1 LEDACSCGYPW
12 GWPRKLSHQKNSGAG
27 AIITSKDYDGKETEV
42 TNPAFKAWSL
52 TNEQV
57 LGFLL
62 SSMGKESIS
71 RVRPCHTS
79 NEMWTA
85 IKGNFVSATRAHIVN
100 SKISLTTTKKGD
112 LSIATYIDKMHA
124 LGDELATSGKL
135 IDDDDLISYI
145 LTGLDFEYNSVI
157 TMRIAKENLTLGEV
171 HSQLLSFE

>member
-1 LEDACSCGYPW
+1 M
-12 GWPRKLSHQKNSGAG
+12 LSHRKNSGAG
-27 AIITSKDYDGKETEV
+27 AIITIKDCDGKETEV

-52 TNEQV
+52 PNEQV

-71 RVRPCHTS
+71 RVHACHTS
-79 NEMWTA
+79 TKMWTA
-85 IKGNFVSATRAHIVN
+85 IKGNFMSRTRARTVN

-112 LSIATYIDKMHA
+112 LSIATYINKMYT

-157 TMRIAKENLTLGEV
+157 TMLIAKENLTLSEV